1 MFDSVDRVVVDRVV
15 VDRVVDRVVVETVVV
30 VDRVVVETV
39 VDRVVDTNDMVG
51 TETKVETGSD
61 TVRGV
66 TVELKK
72 SQHTSSTNFFKAC
85 NVSLYFSVIFMLIG
99 KVEWK

>member
-1 MFDSVDRVVVDRVV
+1 MTGMLKVVVVVVVVDLGVDRVVDKV
-15 VDRVVDRVVVETVVV
+15 VDRVVDRVVVVK
-30 VDRVVVETV
+30 
-39 VDRVVDTNDMVG
+39 DRVVDTNDMVG

>member
-15 VDRVVDRVVVETVVV
+15 VDQVVDRVVVDRVVDRVVV
-30 VDRVVVETV
+30 VE
-39 VDRVVDTNDMVG
+39 DRVVDTNDMVD
-51 TETKVETGSD
+51 TETGVETGVETECD

-72 SQHTSSTNFFKAC
+72 SQHSSSTNFFKAC
-85 NVSLYFSVIFMLIG
+85 NVSLYFSVIFM
-99 KVEWK
+99 